1 MAEKE
6 VKGIKK
12 FFEEFK
18 AFAMRGNVLDMAVG
32 VVVGSAFTAIVNS
45 LVGDVINPLIGLFFN
60 NDFSEVVVK
69 IGDVDLKIGS
79 FISAI
84 INFLIVA
91 FVLFLVLGLPVS
103 ISLGLSSLVSFFY
116 CGIPIVTIAQRLYT
130 GMDSFPLM
138 AIPLFILAGNLM
150 TAGGISRKIVDFAN
164 ILTGRVRGGLAYTA
178 ILACAIF
185 AALSGSGPA
194 TTIAIG
200 AMIYP
205 SMKEIKYPEAQSAG
219 LMAVAGGLGPVI
231 PPSIIMVIYSTL
243 VGCSV
248 TNMFSAGIFWGIFT
262 VIVLAGVVFVIS
274 RFSIFKSD
282 FFLVT
287 RR

>member
-1 MAEKE
+1 MNMTTL
-6 VKGIKK
+6 IL
-12 FFEEFK
+12 F
-18 AFAMRGNVLDMAVG
+18 
-32 VVVGSAFTAIVNS
+32 GS
-45 LVGDVINPLIGLFFN
+45 
-60 NDFSEVVVK
+60 
-69 IGDVDLKIGS
+69 
-79 FISAI
+79 
-84 INFLIVA
+84 

-274 RFSIFKSD
+274 RGRRPACRS
-282 FFLVT
+282 T
-287 RR
+287 RPASCSALSPARCPRWPCRSSSSAAFTAASSPRRSPPALPAWRRI

>member
-1 MAEKE
+1 MNMTTL
-6 VKGIKK
+6 IL
-12 FFEEFK
+12 F
-18 AFAMRGNVLDMAVG
+18 
-32 VVVGSAFTAIVNS
+32 GS
-45 LVGDVINPLIGLFFN
+45 
-60 NDFSEVVVK
+60 
-69 IGDVDLKIGS
+69 
-79 FISAI
+79 
-84 INFLIVA
+84 

-243 VGCSV
+243 VGAPLRTCSLPV
-248 TNMFSAGIFWGIFT
+248 SSGAS
-262 VIVLAGVVFVIS
+262 LQ
-274 RFSIFKSD
+274 
-282 FFLVT
+282 
-287 RR
+287 

>member
-1 MAEKE
+1 MNMTTL
-6 VKGIKK
+6 IL
-12 FFEEFK
+12 F
-18 AFAMRGNVLDMAVG
+18 
-32 VVVGSAFTAIVNS
+32 GS
-45 LVGDVINPLIGLFFN
+45 
-60 NDFSEVVVK
+60 
-69 IGDVDLKIGS
+69 
-79 FISAI
+79 
-84 INFLIVA
+84 

-205 SMKEIKYPEAQSAG
+205 SMKEIKYPG
-219 LMAVAGGLGPVI
+219 AVRRSHGRGGR
-231 PPSIIMVIYSTL
+231 
-243 VGCSV
+243 
-248 TNMFSAGIFWGIFT
+248 
-262 VIVLAGVVFVIS
+262 S
-274 RFSIFKSD
+274 RPRHPAEHHHGH
-282 FFLVT
+282 LQHT
-287 RR
+287 RRLLRYEHVLCRHLLGHLYSDRPCRCRVRHLS

>member
-1 MAEKE
+1 MNMTTL
-6 VKGIKK
+6 IL
-12 FFEEFK
+12 F
-18 AFAMRGNVLDMAVG
+18 
-32 VVVGSAFTAIVNS
+32 GS
-45 LVGDVINPLIGLFFN
+45 
-60 NDFSEVVVK
+60 
-69 IGDVDLKIGS
+69 
-79 FISAI
+79 
-84 INFLIVA
+84 

-205 SMKEIKYPEAQSAG
+205 SMKEIKSWPWRAVSAPSSRRASSWSFTAHSSAAP
-219 LMAVAGGLGPVI
+219 LRTCSLPV
-231 PPSIIMVIYSTL
+231 SS
-243 VGCSV
+243 
-248 TNMFSAGIFWGIFT
+248 
-262 VIVLAGVVFVIS
+262 GVS
-274 RFSIFKSD
+274 
-282 FFLVT
+282 LQ
-287 RR
+287 

>member
-1 MAEKE
+1 MNMTTL
-6 VKGIKK
+6 IL
-12 FFEEFK
+12 F
-18 AFAMRGNVLDMAVG
+18 
-32 VVVGSAFTAIVNS
+32 GS
-45 LVGDVINPLIGLFFN
+45 
-60 NDFSEVVVK
+60 
-69 IGDVDLKIGS
+69 
-79 FISAI
+79 
-84 INFLIVA
+84 

-219 LMAVAGGLGPVI
+219 RGQPVRHGQHLRSERRRDHQRRDAVLHCQSLRRAAHYFRPRGHR
-231 PPSIIMVIYSTL
+231 
-243 VGCSV
+243 VG
-248 TNMFSAGIFWGIFT
+248 
-262 VIVLAGVVFVIS
+262 
-274 RFSIFKSD
+274 
-282 FFLVT
+282 
-287 RR
+287 RRLKNPCRCEAAPAS

>member
-1 MAEKE
+1 MNMTTL
-6 VKGIKK
+6 IL
-12 FFEEFK
+12 F
-18 AFAMRGNVLDMAVG
+18 
-32 VVVGSAFTAIVNS
+32 GS
-45 LVGDVINPLIGLFFN
+45 
-60 NDFSEVVVK
+60 
-69 IGDVDLKIGS
+69 
-79 FISAI
+79 
-84 INFLIVA
+84 

-274 RFSIFKSD
+274 RKDKWPKAGVPEAHGPRAARRYRPHAARAGRAAHHPRRHLQRLLHPDGVRRHCLRGGVSD
-282 FFLVT
+282 RPIRL
-287 RR
+287 

>member
-1 MAEKE
+1 MNMTTL
-6 VKGIKK
+6 IL
-12 FFEEFK
+12 F
-18 AFAMRGNVLDMAVG
+18 
-32 VVVGSAFTAIVNS
+32 GS
-45 LVGDVINPLIGLFFN
+45 
-60 NDFSEVVVK
+60 
-69 IGDVDLKIGS
+69 
-79 FISAI
+79 
-84 INFLIVA
+84 

-205 SMKEIKYPEAQSAG
+205 SMKEIKYPEAQSAVSWPWR
-219 LMAVAGGLGPVI
+219 AVSAPSSRRASSWSFTAHSSAAPLRTCSLPV
-231 PPSIIMVIYSTL
+231 SSGASL
-243 VGCSV
+243 Q
-248 TNMFSAGIFWGIFT
+248 
-262 VIVLAGVVFVIS
+262 
-274 RFSIFKSD
+274 
-282 FFLVT
+282 
-287 RR
+287 